1 MPVAASL
8 RTLWQCHNETFN
20 VLSHLVP
27 FVAHTCGSLL
37 MLLGVAEGPAWASLL
52 FIREAVAALNFAAS
66 VAYHLCMPSA
76 TTPSSYTRLLF
87 TDWMSVM
94 ANVLVTLACVL
105 RLSLPC
111 APAWMLWAA
120 LAAVVAVG
128 AGSGLLLPF
137 KVARVVVGG
146 LLGSL
151 MIATVWVRSTSPLG
165 SSSGGSL
172 WALTVIMV
180 AIGFAL
186 NISRLPERVP
196 ALTGRLDF
204 AGNSHN
210 LMHLL
215 TGETRRAG
223 LPPPQTWR
231 QCQGSPRQCTRLSR
245 VTAPIARSPMD
256 RESPQGRRPS

>member
-1 MPVAASL
+1 MPVAGSL

-27 FVAHTCGSLL
+27 FAAHACGSALL
-37 MLLGVAEGPAWASLL
+37 LFGSAEGAGWSSLL
-52 FIREAVAALNFAAS
+52 LIREAVAALNFAAS

-76 TTPSSYTRLLF
+76 ATPSSYTRLLF

-105 RLSLPC
+105 SLSLPC
-111 APAWMLWAA
+111 APAWTLWAA

-128 AGSGLLLPF
+128 AASGLLLPF
-137 KVARVVVGG
+137 RVARLVVGG

-151 MIATVWVRSTSPLG
+151 MVATVWVRATSQLG
-165 SSSGGSL
+165 SSQGGSL
-172 WALTVIMV
+172 WVITVVMV

-186 NISRLPERVP
+186 NVSRLPERVP
-196 ALTGRLDF
+196 ALTGKLDF
-204 AGNSHN
+204 VGNSHN

-215 TGETRRAG
+215 TGEWTAQGPTPALRRYAALG
-223 LPPPQTWR
+223 
-231 QCQGSPRQCTRLSR
+231 
-245 VTAPIARSPMD
+245 AIAKDWLRD
-256 RESPQGRRPS
+256 CA